1 MKPRAFHF
9 RFPVGTAAFSLV
21 ELLFVIA
28 IMAVL
33 LSLII
38 PAVQG
43 VMSSRNLGEAG
54 GVVMTQLQAARQ
66 AALTRNAAVQWQIL
80 KVPDARNGDPA
91 AFRVVRTLIMEP
103 GSREWKPLGRPEWL
117 PQATWADESNDRS
130 PMLAQQTSVTNL
142 PPSISSSSSVA
153 AWLIFDGAGRA
164 SVDSAGNWLT
174 LVGRSNTN
182 DFVTVQIEPVSGRVR
197 TYRPGL

>member
-1 MKPRAFHF
+1 MNTRPFHF
-9 RFPVGTAAFSLV
+9 RFLAGRAAFSLV
-21 ELLFVIA
+21 ELLFVVA

-33 LSLII
+33 VSLII

-43 VMSSRNLGEAG
+43 VISSRNLGEAG
-54 GVVMTQLQAARQ
+54 GVIMTQLQAARQ

-80 KVPDARNGDPA
+80 KVPDARNGDPS
-91 AFRVVRTLIMEP
+91 AFRLVRTLIMEP

-117 PQATWADESNDRS
+117 PQATWVDEANDRS
-130 PMLAQQTSVTNL
+130 PMLGQLTNATNL
-142 PPSISSSSSVA
+142 PSSISSSSSEA

-164 SVDSAGNWLT
+164 SVDRDGNWLT